1 MGRII
6 YSVACSLDG
15 FNADADGGFE
25 WAFPTEEIIG
35 ALNDDLAGVTGVLM
49 GRRMYE
55 TMSGWETDPSWADGS
70 PESARF
76 AAKWVRMDKVVFSRT
91 LDEVVT
97 ARTRIERE
105 LTREAVDR
113 ARAETAGDLNIA
125 GPTLARRGLEL
136 GIVDVIELLV
146 CPVVVGG
153 GNPVLPAA
161 LQLPLQLTRHRAFD
175 NGMVQLTYERADA
188 SS

>member
-15 FNADADGGFE
+15 FNTDAHGGFE
-25 WAFPTEEIIG
+25 WAFPTEEIVG
-35 ALNDDLAGVTGVLM
+35 ALTDDLAGVTGVLM

-55 TMSGWETDPSWADGS
+55 TMSGWETDPTWADGS

-76 AAKWVRMDKVVFSRT
+76 AAEWTRMDKVVFSRT

-97 ARTRIERE
+97 SRTRIERE
-105 LTREAVDR
+105 LTVEAVER
-113 ARAETAGDLNIA
+113 ARAATAGDLDIE

-136 GIVDVIELLV
+136 GIVDVVEMLV
-146 CPVVVGG
+146 CPIVVGG
-153 GNPVLPAA
+153 GNPVFPRGLTM
-161 LQLPLQLTRHRAFD
+161 PLHLVRQRAFD
-175 NGMVQLTYERADA
+175 NGMIQVTYERAAA

>member
-1 MGRII
+1 MPETVTH
-6 YSVACSLDG
+6 VATHERRASCAICRELRQ
-15 FNADADGGFE
+15 
-25 WAFPTEEIIG
+25 AFPTEEIIG

-55 TMSGWETDPSWADGS
+55 TMSGWETDPSWAESS
-70 PESARF
+70 PEEARF

-113 ARAETAGDLNIA
+113 ARAETAGDLNIE

-153 GNPVLPAA
+153 GHPVLPAA